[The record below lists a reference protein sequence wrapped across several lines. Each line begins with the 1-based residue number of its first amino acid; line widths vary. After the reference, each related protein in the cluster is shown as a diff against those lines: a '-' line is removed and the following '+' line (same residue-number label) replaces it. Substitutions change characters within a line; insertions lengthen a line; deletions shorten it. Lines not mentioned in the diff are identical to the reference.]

1 MRRWSEWLYL
11 RRPAALTVVALLTVF
26 FGWKAWKVDVATHFR
41 DLYPAGHPYVRLFD
55 RFPLFGSPLTVSMVI
70 TVRHGTIYNP
80 RTLAKIKEAT
90 ELFDLIPGVDHDQIF
105 SIASHSVTHVEAT
118 VSGIQSTFLMQTGI
132 PQTADDMARFRH
144 TIDTTPGVVG
154 TYVSASADAVLIQAT
169 FVERLLDYSVIFD
182 RVNAITSKL
191 HDGDHQIYAAGFP
204 MLTGWVYHYRVQTYE
219 LFCVGF
225 LAMVALLAIYFRNLE
240 GVLVPTVAG
249 LASAV
254 WGFGFAG
261 VLGENLDPLIIVVPI
276 LLVARALSHSVQ
288 MTERF
293 FEIYDEVKD
302 VREACIASLTSIF
315 PPGVVGIICDAS
327 GLFLI
332 AIAPIGLIR
341 KLAYMCGLWSLSL
354 VVTAII
360 VTFLLLS
367 YLPPAKNT
375 ADLVLSSKQR
385 GGVLLRI
392 FELIVACSSSKRR
405 SLVTALVFAAISVVS
420 AMAAAHRELGD
431 INPGSSLL
439 WPNSPYNTGVA
450 EINSRFGG
458 FDVFQVVEEGKP
470 GHTFESYEGL
480 SLMRRLERYMS
491 RDPAVGGVFS
501 FADMIPSVNLLY
513 HGGLPKWNVIPAAD
527 QDAAMLCELTISG
540 APTGE
545 IVHWLQP
552 GFKAAPISFGYR
564 DHRGPTIDRALAR
577 ARSFIALHRPE
588 LERQSLKMELASGS
602 MGLRAANNE
611 VIGRLE
617 PVTVVLISLVIFGV
631 TTFIYRSV
639 TAGVLL
645 VLISNIAY
653 LATAGVMY
661 LAGIGLD
668 VNTFP
673 VAAVG
678 MGIGIDYN
686 IYLMSRMCEEYLADS
701 NYAVLVP
708 NSIFTTGKAIFFT
721 ATTMIIGVILWYFLS
736 SLRFQADMGLLLS
749 AVMLAHVALALF
761 FQAAM
766 MRILEPKFVATG
778 SIIVESRK
786 TAGAGV

>member
-1 MRRWSEWLYL
+1 VRQWAEWLYL
-11 RRPAALTVVALLTVF
+11 WRLPALIIVALLTVF
-26 FGWKAWKVDVATHFR
+26 LGWEASKVDISTHFR
-41 DLYPAGHPYVRLFD
+41 DLYPASHPYVRLFD
-55 RFPLFGSPLTVSMVI
+55 RFPTFGSPLTVSMVI
-70 TVRHGTIYNP
+70 RVRHGTIYNR
-80 RTLAKIKEAT
+80 RTIAKIQEAT
-90 ELFDLIPGVDHDQIF
+90 HLFDLIPGVDHDQIF
-105 SIASHSVTHVEAT
+105 SIASPSMTHVEAT
-118 VSGIQSTFLMQTGI
+118 VSGIQTTFLMQAGV
-132 PQTADDMARFRH
+132 PQTAAEMAQLRH
-144 TIDTTPGVVG
+144 RIETTPGVSG
-154 TYVSASADAVLIQAT
+154 TYVSNSGDAALIQAT
-169 FVERLLDYSVIFD
+169 FVERLLNYGVIFD
-182 RVNAITSKL
+182 RVNAIVHKL
-191 HDGDHQIYAAGFP
+191 QDKDHQVYAAGFP
-204 MLTGWVYHYRVQTYE
+204 MLTGWVYHYRTQTYE
-219 LFCVGF
+219 LFCLGF
-225 LAMVALLAIYFRNLE
+225 LAMVVLLAIYFRNLE

-261 VLGENLDPLIIVVPI
+261 VLGDNLDPLIIVVPI

-293 FEIYDEVKD
+293 LEIYQEVRD
-302 VREACIASLTSIF
+302 VREASIASLTSMF
-315 PPGVVGIICDAS
+315 PPGLVGIMCDAS

-360 VTFLLLS
+360 VTFLLVS

-375 ADLVLSSKQR
+375 ADIVLSTKQR
-385 GGVLLRI
+385 GGILLRVFKMI
-392 FELIVACSSSKRR
+392 AACSSTKRR
-405 SLVTALVFAAISVVS
+405 SATTALIFAVIGIVS
-420 AMAAAHRELGD
+420 AMAAAHRQMGD
-431 INPGSSLL
+431 IHAGTSLL
-439 WPNSPYNTGVA
+439 WPNSRYNRGVA
-450 EINSRFGG
+450 EINHHFEGVN
-458 FDVFQVVEEGKP
+458 VFQVVMEGKGKHP
-470 GHTFESYEGL
+470 LETYQAL
-480 SLMRRLERYMS
+480 TLMRRFERYM
-491 RDPAVGGVFS
+491 RADPAVGGSFS
-501 FADMIPSVNLLY
+501 FADMVPSVNRLY
-513 HGGLPKWNVIPAAD
+513 HSGQPKWNVVPVAD
-527 QDAAMLCELTISG
+527 VDAAMLCELSIAG

-545 IVHWLQP
+545 IEHWLRP
-552 GFKAAPISFGYR
+552 GFTAAPISFWYR
-564 DHRGPTIDRALAR
+564 DHRGATIDRALAR
-577 ARSFIALHRPE
+577 ARSFIALHKAE
-588 LERQSLKMELASGS
+588 LKSNGLKMELASGS

-617 PVTVVLISLVIFGV
+617 PVTVVLISLVIFV
-631 TTFIYRSV
+631 ITAFVYRSV
-639 TAGVLL
+639 TAGLLL
-645 VLISNIAY
+645 VLISNLAY

-686 IYLMSRMCEEYLADS
+686 IYLMSRMCEEYLANS

-721 ATTMIIGVILWYFLS
+721 ATTMVIGVILWYFLS

-778 SIIVESRK
+778 SIIVKPRK
-786 TAGAGV
+786 AAAV

>member
-1 MRRWSEWLYL
+1 MRRSAEWLY
-11 RRPAALTVVALLTVF
+11 RRRLAALTLVVLLTAF
-26 FGWKAWKVDVATHFR
+26 FGWQASKVDISTHFR
-41 DLYPAGHPYVRLFD
+41 DLYPADHPYVKLFD

-70 TVRHGTIYNP
+70 RVRHGTIYNP
-80 RTLAKIKEAT
+80 QTLAKIREAT
-90 ELFDLIPGVDHDQIF
+90 RLFDLIPGVDHDQIF
-105 SIASHSVTHVEAT
+105 SIASRSVTHVEAT
-118 VSGIQSTFLMQTGI
+118 VSGIQSTFLMQAGI
-132 PQTADDMARFRH
+132 PQTAGEMAKLRRR
-144 TIDTTPGVVG
+144 IDTTPGVVG
-154 TYVSASADAVLIQAT
+154 TYVSASGDAALIQAT
-169 FVERLLDYSVIFD
+169 FVERLLNYDVIFNSV
-182 RVNAITSKL
+182 RAIISKL
-191 HDGDHQIYAAGFP
+191 QDRNHEVYAAGFP
-204 MLTGWVYHYRVQTYE
+204 MLTGWVYHYRTQTYE
-219 LFCVGF
+219 LFCLGF
-225 LAMVALLAIYFRNLE
+225 LAMVVLLAIYFRNLE

-249 LASAV
+249 LVSAA

-261 VLGENLDPLIIVVPI
+261 VLGDNLDPLIVVVPI

-302 VREACIASLTSIF
+302 VREAAIASLTSIF
-315 PPGVVGIICDAS
+315 PPGAVGIICDAS

-354 VVTAII
+354 VITAIV

-375 ADLVLSSKQR
+375 AQLVLSTKHR
-385 GGVLLRI
+385 GGLLQRV
-392 FELIVACSSSKRR
+392 FEMIAACSASRKR
-405 SLVTALVFAAISVVS
+405 SVVTALVFAAISIVS
-420 AMAAAHRELGD
+420 AMAAAHRQLGD
-431 INPGSSLL
+431 VNPGTSLL
-439 WPNSPYNTGVA
+439 WPNSPYNRGVA
-450 EINSRFGG
+450 EINRRFGG
-458 FDVFQVVEEGKP
+458 FDVFQVIEEGHGK
-470 GHTFESYEGL
+470 HHLESYDAL
-480 SLMRRLERYMS
+480 SLMRQLEHYMR
-491 RDPAVGGVFS
+491 RDPAVGGSFS
-501 FADMIPSVNLLY
+501 FADLVPSVNVLY
-513 HGGLPKWNVIPAAD
+513 HGGLPKWNVVPVD
-527 QDAAMLCELTISG
+527 DLDAAMLCELVISA

-545 IVHWLQP
+545 IERWLQP
-552 GFKAAPISFGYR
+552 GFKAAPISFVYR
-564 DHRGPTIDRALAR
+564 NHQAPTIERALAR
-577 ARSFIALHRPE
+577 ARHFIALHQAE
-588 LERQSLKMELASGS
+588 LDREKLTMDVASGS
-602 MGLRAANNE
+602 MALRAANNQ

-617 PVTVVLISLVIFGV
+617 PVTVVLISLVIFVV
-631 TTFIYRSV
+631 TTLIYRSL

-653 LATAGVMY
+653 LGTAGVMY

-686 IYLMSRMCEEYLADS
+686 IYLMSRMCEEYLSDS
-701 NYAVLVP
+701 DYAVLVP

-736 SLRFQADMGLLLS
+736 SLKFQAEMGLLLS

-778 SIIVESRK
+778 SIVVTPRK
-786 TAGAGV
+786 TAQA